1 MKFLAFTSA
10 ITIASLVGCCSA
22 LIAPQKRATTK
33 ALGEIYAYGT
43 NISGSQVFV
52 DNGIAYIGDSA
63 AMDGAMNVTCK
74 SDKKDKTHKPASLL
88 AFSLYQHSKQKPIA
102 DSRENPPN
110 HSVVQ
115 TGTEISVHKHYRNGT
130 DAGSDEYLAIDTTAG
145 ASNPVLIANSAAVA
159 DGYTTEGFNLY
170 GMQITWLTSSRAMQ
184 SKFYVVETETTDV
197 WELYWNA
204 DSATSDKGTDV
215 ILKAFGPPDLGNSE
229 P

>member
-1 MKFLAFTSA
+1 MSPVSPTKKTKHTSQR
-10 ITIASLVGCCSA
+10 ASQ
-22 LIAPQKRATTK
+22 P
-33 ALGEIYAYGT
+33 
-43 NISGSQVFV
+43 
-52 DNGIAYIGDSA
+52 
-63 AMDGAMNVTCK
+63 
-74 SDKKDKTHKPASLL
+74 
-88 AFSLYQHSKQKPIA
+88 AFSPYQHSKQPPIA
-102 DSRENPPN
+102 NSRENLPN
-110 HSVVQ
+110 HTVVQ

-204 DSATSDKGTDV
+204 DSATSNKGTDV
-215 ILKAFGPPDLGNSE
+215 VLKAFGPPDLGTSE

>member
-1 MKFLAFTSA
+1 MLPVSPA
-10 ITIASLVGCCSA
+10 
-22 LIAPQKRATTK
+22 KRENTQAC
-33 ALGEIYAYGT
+33 
-43 NISGSQVFV
+43 Q
-52 DNGIAYIGDSA
+52 
-63 AMDGAMNVTCK
+63 
-74 SDKKDKTHKPASLL
+74 P
-88 AFSLYQHSKQKPIA
+88 AFSPYQHSRKTPIA
-102 DSRENPPN
+102 NPRENPPN

-184 SKFYVVETETTDV
+184 SKFYVVETETMDV

-215 ILKAFGPPDLGNSE
+215 ILKAFGPPDLGTSE

>member
-22 LIAPQKRATTK
+22 LIAPQKRATSK

-43 NISGSQVFV
+43 NISGTQVFV
-52 DNGIAYIGDSA
+52 DNGIAYIGDST

-74 SDKKDKTHKPASLL
+74 SGKKHTSQPACQPFLHISTVNRHRSLTL
-88 AFSLYQHSKQKPIA
+88 E
-102 DSRENPPN
+102 RNPPN
-110 HSVVQ
+110 HPVVQ

-145 ASNPVLIANSAAVA
+145 ASNPVLIANSAVA

-215 ILKAFGPPDLGNSE
+215 ILKAFGPPDLGTSE

>member
-1 MKFLAFTSA
+1 MLPVSPGKKRKHTS
-10 ITIASLVGCCSA
+10 
-22 LIAPQKRATTK
+22 Q
-33 ALGEIYAYGT
+33 
-43 NISGSQVFV
+43 
-52 DNGIAYIGDSA
+52 
-63 AMDGAMNVTCK
+63 
-74 SDKKDKTHKPASLL
+74 PASQPCLHISTVNRHR
-88 AFSLYQHSKQKPIA
+88 SLTLERNLPA
-102 DSRENPPN
+102 

-115 TGTEISVHKHYRNGT
+115 TGTEISVHKHYKNGT

-215 ILKAFGPPDLGNSE
+215 VLKAFGPPDLGTSE

>member
-1 MKFLAFTSA
+1 MSPV
-10 ITIASLVGCCSA
+10 S
-22 LIAPQKRATTK
+22 PTK
-33 ALGEIYAYGT
+33 
-43 NISGSQVFV
+43 
-52 DNGIAYIGDSA
+52 
-63 AMDGAMNVTCK
+63 
-74 SDKKDKTHKPASLL
+74 KKKTHKPASQPFLHISTVNRHR
-88 AFSLYQHSKQKPIA
+88 SLTFERTCPTI
-102 DSRENPPN
+102 

-115 TGTEISVHKHYRNGT
+115 TGTEISVHKHYKNGT

-145 ASNPVLIANSAAVA
+145 ASNPVLIANSAVA

-184 SKFYVVETETTDV
+184 SKFYVVETETIDV

-215 ILKAFGPPDLGNSE
+215 ILKAFGPPDLGSSE

>member
-1 MKFLAFTSA
+1 MLPVSPA
-10 ITIASLVGCCSA
+10 
-22 LIAPQKRATTK
+22 KRTK
-33 ALGEIYAYGT
+33 H
-43 NISGSQVFV
+43 ISQ
-52 DNGIAYIGDSA
+52 
-63 AMDGAMNVTCK
+63 
-74 SDKKDKTHKPASLL
+74 PASQPFLHISTINSHR
-88 AFSLYQHSKQKPIA
+88 SLTLE
-102 DSRENPPN
+102 RNLPN

-115 TGTEISVHKHYRNGT
+115 TGTEISVHKHYKNGT

-145 ASNPVLIANSAAVA
+145 ASNPVVIANSAAVA